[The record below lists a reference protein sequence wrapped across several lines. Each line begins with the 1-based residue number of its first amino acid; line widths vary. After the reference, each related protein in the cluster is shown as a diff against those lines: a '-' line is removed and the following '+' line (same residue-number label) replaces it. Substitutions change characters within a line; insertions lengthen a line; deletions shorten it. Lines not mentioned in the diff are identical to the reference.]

1 MSSVSSPRPG
11 VVVIHVRVSDN
22 VLEDVDWPVRELTL
36 DRVTKKV
43 LDHKDLQEGVYGL
56 DLAPRKGWTLE
67 KVQRWTAVDP
77 TGQHPEVYQ
86 EIQDE
91 NGTYTQFF
99 DFQDFWDM
107 LERAEE
113 RCSVDNSE
121 GIHGNYEPY
130 YMDEEY

>member
-11 VVVIHVRVSDN
+11 VVVMHVRVSDN
-22 VLEDVDWPVRELTL
+22 VLEEVDWPVRELTL

-67 KVQRWTAVDP
+67 KVQQWTAVDP
-77 TGQHPEVYQ
+77 TGYHPEVYQ

-99 DFQDFWDM
+99 HFQDFWDM
-107 LERAEE
+107 LEKAENI
-113 RCSVDNSE
+113 CSTDDSM
-121 GIHGNYEPY
+121 GIHGNYESH